1 MKDQSGRKHFRERMD
16 LMIRTIREEI
26 SAGIRQHG
34 DFLPSEKTY
43 AKEYALSNKS
53 VRQGLDVL
61 VAERLL
67 EKIPRVGNR
76 VIGHAATGKATLRF
90 GYYPSMLEQAAL
102 ESLIGQFHE
111 RHPDIRVQMIPMT
124 APQTFG
130 GLKTYVDN
138 DSLDLL
144 TISSSAFDEFVSNDA
159 TDYWDTVE
167 RNPHIYPFLN
177 ETLSAGGQL
186 KAQPFIFS
194 PLMLCYNKSHL
205 RSMDLLEPDSS
216 WRWGDLFEHASK
228 LNVEQERIGFYFHF
242 PSYNR
247 WPVFLLQ
254 SGMTFGREAD
264 GTMKLSGTPLADSL
278 RTCQELIT
286 TQNRFPLMLSD
297 KEADAEKL
305 FFDGKVSMLMT
316 SYFSLNMHPHNP
328 KVKYDIAPLPFVNV
342 SKTLLL
348 VIGLAISSRSPNKE
362 NARLLLDFLISYRS
376 QLTIRQSTLS
386 IPSLKPAAEWAGK
399 ETMYRPS
406 RFHMYRE
413 IIPTFAQ
420 HNDLHISKSDLG
432 LIQRE
437 ARLYWS
443 GLEAEEVFLDR
454 LEKLLSIRQQD
465 AEIPAGDR

>member
-1 MKDQSGRKHFRERMD
+1 MQDQAGRKHFRQRMD
-16 LMIRTIREEI
+16 LMVRTIREDI
-26 SAGIRQHG
+26 SAGRLRHG
-34 DFLPSEKTY
+34 DFLPSEKAY
-43 AKEYALSNKS
+43 AKQYALSNKS

-76 VIGHAATGKATLRF
+76 VIGTAAAGQAVLRF

-102 ESLIGQFHE
+102 ESLIEQFHA

-130 GLKTYVDN
+130 GLRTYVDT
-138 DSLDLL
+138 DALDLIS
-144 TISSSAFDEFVSNDA
+144 ISSSAFDEFVTNDGA
-159 TDYWDTVE
+159 DYWETVDT
-167 RNPHIYPFLN
+167 NPHIYPFLN
-177 ETLSAGGQL
+177 ETLQADGQL

-194 PLMLCYNKSHL
+194 PLMLIYNKSHL
-205 RSMDLLEPDSS
+205 RSLDLLEPDSG
-216 WRWGDLFEHASK
+216 WRWGDLFGHASK
-228 LNVEQERIGFYFHF
+228 LNVEKERIGFYFHF
-242 PSYNR
+242 PSFNR

-254 SGMTFGREAD
+254 SGMTFGRETD
-264 GTMKLSGTPLADSL
+264 GTMKLRGTPLADGL

-328 KVKYDIAPLPFVNV
+328 KIKYDIAPLPYVNE

-348 VIGLAISSRSPNKE
+348 VIGLAISSRSQHKD
-362 NARLLLDFLISYRS
+362 NAKLLLDFLISYRS
-376 QLTIRQSTLS
+376 QLTIRQTTLS
-386 IPSLKPAAEWAGK
+386 IPSLKPAAEWTGK

-420 HNDLHISKSDLG
+420 QKDLRLSKSELG

-443 GLEAEEVFLDR
+443 GLEAEDVFLDR
-454 LEKLLSIRQQD
+454 LEKLLSHPGQNAD
-465 AEIPAGDR
+465 GSA